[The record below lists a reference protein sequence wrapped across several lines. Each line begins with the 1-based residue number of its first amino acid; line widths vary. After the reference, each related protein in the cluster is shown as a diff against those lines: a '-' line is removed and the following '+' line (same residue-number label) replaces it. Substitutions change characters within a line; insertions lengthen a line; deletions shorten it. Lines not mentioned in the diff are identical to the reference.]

1 MKFSQIEAK
10 AVPIDKRDLTDPEQ
24 GKKIR
29 RISQP
34 DPMTFGGHSQPCL
47 DTPYEVTTL
56 DDPYKVSFHAISI
69 MKAYR
74 NYSFEELRFTSSALK
89 RSSESMMV
97 MPNGDGSYR
106 ATWTPFSVGWYS
118 IQINIDGYDM
128 DEVSI
133 NNLQDDFFYIFV
145 ILFCSIRRITR

>member
-1 MKFSQIEAK
+1 MKYFLKPYIFQVEAK
-10 AVPIDKRDLTDPEQ
+10 AVPIDKSDLSEPHQ

-34 DPMTFGGHSQPCL
+34 DPMTFGGHPQPTL
-47 DTPYEVTTL
+47 DVPYEVTVL
-56 DDPYKVSFHAISI
+56 DDPYKVSFHAITV

-97 MPNGDGSYR
+97 IPYNDGTYR

-128 DEVSI
+128 EDVSI
-133 NNLQDDFFYIFV
+133 Q
-145 ILFCSIRRITR
+145 